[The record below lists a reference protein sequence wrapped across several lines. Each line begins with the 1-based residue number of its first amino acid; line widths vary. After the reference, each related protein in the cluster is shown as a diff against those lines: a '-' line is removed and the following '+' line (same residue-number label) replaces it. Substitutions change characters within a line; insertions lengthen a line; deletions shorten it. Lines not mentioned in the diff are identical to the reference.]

1 MKNITS
7 TCPPPARPNQICSIR
22 RWDWGRGG
30 LRTVF
35 RRDVAV
41 KRALQPLLTK
51 KAHTIET
58 KAVEAEYEVC
68 VSPEHHSITV
78 ESRHFR
84 VVEAIQ
90 EDFAAQA
97 SQLLTH
103 DPALGDWPITHDAQ
117 GMLDV
122 FLPA

>member
-1 MKNITS
+1 MTRSAPLNTKLLWA
-7 TCPPPARPNQICSIR
+7 PP
-22 RWDWGRGG
+22 
-30 LRTVF
+30 VF

-41 KRALQPLLTK
+41 KSALQPLLTK
-51 KAHTIET
+51 KAHTIEA
-58 KAVEAEYEVC
+58 KAIEAEYEVC
-68 VSPEHHSITV
+68 ISPEHHSITAR
-78 ESRHFR
+78 SCHFR

-103 DPALGDWPITHDAQ
+103 DPALGDWPKTHDAQ